1 MVVGSPTTARATP
14 RTRVRAGWF
23 WSPHWATR
31 SEYFPFRRRISALC
45 AHISDSG
52 RARTLPLGVGAPH
65 RIPRL
70 VAGTRPARSG
80 SYKLAVDTFTP
91 AQPPLTVTS
100 PGEKTNLTLI

>member
-23 WSPHWATR
+23 WSPHWAFGRRDR
-31 SEYFPFRRRISALC
+31 STFRSVGGFPRYARISATPVVL
-45 AHISDSG
+45 G

-80 SYKLAVDTFTP
+80 S
-91 AQPPLTVTS
+91 
-100 PGEKTNLTLI
+100 